1 MEFTMRDK
9 VCQLIGK
16 YNVLEQQAMVKVA
29 GGAFRAMLGKTPTKE
44 EENASEK
51 ASIYHWM
58 QEDLKQLLEEDE
70 APADPRKTAPAGK
83 WRAQRHRQLSAP
95 QRRRGTM
102 GEALAIIIAFAA
114 LLGISWG
121 VTCAAV
127 WAICALMHWT
137 FTWAAGTAAWIA
149 LWLIGSFCSS
159 KK

>member
-16 YNVLEQQAMVKVA
+16 YNVLEQQAMVNVA
-29 GGAFRAMLGKTPTKE
+29 GGAFRTMLGKTPTKE

-83 WRAQRHRQLSAP
+83 WCTESAAQAAERAAK
-95 QRRRGTM
+95 
-102 GEALAIIIAFAA
+102 EAQNN
-114 LLGISWG
+114 G
-121 VTCAAV
+121 
-127 WAICALMHWT
+127 
-137 FTWAAGTAAWIA
+137 
-149 LWLIGSFCSS
+149 
-159 KK
+159 